1 MKRLIKSLLRR
12 AGYQLSPI
20 GPSTTLRE
28 QNPDVT
34 DEEWAIY
41 SRVQSFTMLSLERV
55 LANVR
60 AIEYVAQ
67 NGIAGD
73 IVECGVWRGGSS
85 MAMALTLLGL
95 QDTSRTLWMYDT
107 FQGMTDPTDADKSY
121 GGMGAEEMLTAAKQH
136 EAPESSLV
144 LAYASLE
151 DVCNNMQSTGYPV
164 NRIRFIQGPVE
175 QTIPGT
181 LPDQIALLRLDT
193 DWYES
198 TRHELIHL
206 YPRLSPNGI
215 LIIDDYG
222 HWQGARKAVD
232 EYLMNSRTFLN
243 RIDYTG
249 RLAVKFS
256 KVAYRQQ

>member
-1 MKRLIKSLLRR
+1 LKRLIKSLLRR
-12 AGYQLSPI
+12 AGYELSALSP
-20 GPSTTLRE
+20 PPTLRE
-28 QNPDVT
+28 ENPDVT
-34 DEEWAIY
+34 DYEWDIY
-41 SRVQSFTMLSLERV
+41 SRTRPFTMLSLQRI

-60 AIEYVAQ
+60 AIEHIVQ
-67 NGIAGD
+67 KGIPGD

-85 MAMALTLLGL
+85 MAMALALLRL
-95 QDTSRTLWMYDT
+95 SDTGRTLWMYDT
-107 FQGMTDPTDADKSY
+107 FQGMTDPTDADKSH
-121 GGMGAEEMLTAAKQH
+121 GGIDAEELLNAAKEH
-136 EAPESSLV
+136 EAPERSLV

-151 DVCNNMQSTGYPV
+151 DVRNNMRTTGYPM
-164 NRIRFIQGPVE
+164 NRIRFVEGSVE

-181 LPDQIALLRLDT
+181 LPGRIALLRLDT

-206 YPRLSPNGI
+206 YPRLSPDGI

-232 EYLMNSRTFLN
+232 EYLENSRTFLS

-249 RLAVKFS
+249 RLAVKAS
-256 KVAYRQQ
+256 E

>member
-1 MKRLIKSLLRR
+1 MKRLVKSLLRS
-12 AGYQLSPI
+12 AGYEISRVTAPE
-20 GPSTTLRE
+20 TLRD

-34 DEEWAIY
+34 DHEWAIY
-41 SRVQSFTMLSLERV
+41 SQIRPLTMLSLERM

-60 AIEYVAQ
+60 AIEYIVQ
-67 NGIAGD
+67 NQILGD

-85 MAMALTLLGL
+85 MAMALALLRL
-95 QDTSRTLWMYDT
+95 SDTERTLWMYDT
-107 FQGMTDPTDADKSY
+107 FQGMTDPIDADKMHS
-121 GGMGAEEMLTAAKQH
+121 GASAEELLIAARKH
-136 EAPESSLV
+136 EAAEQSLV

-151 DVCNNMQSTGYPV
+151 DVRNNMRASGYPMD
-164 NRIRFIQGPVE
+164 RIRFVQGPVE
-175 QTIPGT
+175 QTIPKT
-181 LPDQIALLRLDT
+181 LPDRIALLRLDT

-206 YPRLSPNGI
+206 YPRLSSDGI

-232 EYLMNSRTFLN
+232 EYFEGSRIFLN

-249 RLAVKFS
+249 RLAVKAA
-256 KVAYRQQ
+256 K